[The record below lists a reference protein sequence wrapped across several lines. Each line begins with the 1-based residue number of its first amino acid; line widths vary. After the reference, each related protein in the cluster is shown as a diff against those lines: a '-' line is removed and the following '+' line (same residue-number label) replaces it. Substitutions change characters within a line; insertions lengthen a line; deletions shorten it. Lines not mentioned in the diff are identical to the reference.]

1 MPAGVAAS
9 SCAVSTYALCGRRT
23 RKAQTSTIFEL
34 QSRHMPDAP
43 HPARILVVDDDARI
57 RALLQ
62 RILAKD
68 GHAIDMADNGVTALA
83 AIERQAPDVILSDV
97 TMPEMDGF
105 ELCHRLKLNVAT
117 RLIPVVLVTGLADR
131 DNRIK
136 GVDIGADEFL
146 TKPVDP
152 QELRARVRSLM
163 RLKRYTDDLDSAA
176 SIIMALAV
184 MVEARDGHTEGH
196 CYRMANYA
204 TALGRQLGLGQDDLQ
219 TLHRGGFL
227 HDIGMLAIPDAVLR
241 RPGRLEPEEFE
252 LVKSHT
258 VIGDQL
264 CGNLRSLQAVRP
276 IVRHHHERYDGSG
289 YPDGLSG
296 DAIPLVAQIIGIVDV
311 YDAVTTQR
319 PYQRASSI
327 EQAIAVLRQQAEWGW
342 RRRQLVED
350 FVTVVKSGRLDT
362 YHTVEIL
369 NVEC

>member
-1 MPAGVAAS
+1 MLEGHSV
-9 SCAVSTYALCGRRT
+9 
-23 RKAQTSTIFEL
+23 
-34 QSRHMPDAP
+34 
-43 HPARILVVDDDARI
+43 ARILIVDDDQKI
-57 RALLQ
+57 RSILE
-62 RILAKD
+62 RILLRD
-68 GHAIDMADNGVTALA
+68 GHTIDTAENGHAALA
-83 AIERQAPDVILSDV
+83 AVERQAPDVILTDV
-97 TMPEMDGF
+97 TMPGMDGF
-105 ELCHRLKLNVAT
+105 ELCQRLKMNVAT
-117 RLIPVVLVTGLADR
+117 RLIPVVMVTGLADR

-136 GVDIGADEFL
+136 GVEIGADEFL

-176 SIIMALAV
+176 SIIMAMAV

-204 TALGRQLGLGQDDLQ
+204 TSFGRQLGLSQDELQ

-276 IVRHHHERYDGSG
+276 IVRHHHERFDGSG
-289 YPDGLSG
+289 YPDGLRG
-296 DAIPLVAQIIGIVDV
+296 AGIPLHAQIISIVDV

-319 PYQRASSI
+319 PYQRAQSI
-327 EQAIAVLRQQAEWGW
+327 EQAVDLLRQQAECGW
-342 RRRQLVED
+342 RNPELVEE
-350 FVTVVKSGRLDT
+350 FALVVRSGRFDT
-362 YHTVEIL
+362 YQTVHSISSAS
-369 NVEC
+369 VP